1 MMRRLL
7 TFLVLV
13 VARLLAKLPA
23 KHYAFWGSI
32 LGKGLSVMAR
42 KRACLVRH
50 NLALTLPERSE
61 QARQIIF
68 QQHFAHLGMGLLEML
83 NIWFAKDRTPLNLIE
98 QARVTGLA
106 HWQDIAGKQGVILC
120 VFHHTHIEAMGLLLG
135 QLGQV
140 HPVYRPQDNLILE
153 DYGAK
158 ARSRWTA
165 GAVSNRNVRQMVRLL
180 KQKETLWLAPDQR
193 NRSDGVPI
201 PFMGQNPLTH
211 LSIARL
217 ARLTDAQ
224 IIPVTCHRAEDS
236 VLALT
241 FHPALQG
248 MTEKTD
254 EALLTELMLIL
265 EQEVRAYPEQYF
277 WVHDRF
283 NIGRQRC

>member
-1 MMRRLL
+1 MTL
-7 TFLVLV
+7 LVLI
-13 VARLLAKLPA
+13 ARLLAKLPVNR
-23 KHYAFWGSI
+23 YPFWGRCVGW
-32 LGKGLSVMAR
+32 LLMKLAR
-42 KRACLVRH
+42 KRVCIVKENLRLVFPDQSS
-50 NLALTLPERSE
+50 AERN
-61 QARQIIF
+61 QLARQ
-68 QQHFAHLGMGLLEML
+68 HFSHLGEGLFELIK
-83 NIWFAKDRTPLNLIE
+83 IWFSPDRSPLRLIE

-153 DYGAK
+153 DYGAQ

-254 EALLTELMLIL
+254 EALLTELMCIL